1 MSFRRSVPEP
11 VRQCAAFHQFMCSQ
25 PTFSCVASIGCIQS
39 SAQISPGRLMTISD
53 ALFAQVHVLDTIPID
68 NRYSFIQRF
77 SPTGFILNAPDS
89 NSLAQ

>member
-1 MSFRRSVPEP
+1 
-11 VRQCAAFHQFMCSQ
+11 
-25 PTFSCVASIGCIQS
+25 
-39 SAQISPGRLMTISD
+39 MTISD